1 MGSEQRA
8 RRRLARRGA
17 PDSEVVTRDSAGYG
31 GRDTLRQA
39 RNSKGPPGRPGL
51 QVHGRA
57 GLDYS
62 SVHFNACTRITR
74 EAAESSGYS
83 GSSNTKQFQSKD
95 DVNVTAATK
104 YDYYIGANVSG
115 PQRYASLETRRSLEN
130 VISCDHYSNKPDLLR
145 PLLRGERSIRRLQ
158 TAVSRVRT

>member
-1 MGSEQRA
+1 MRREVKRGRA
-8 RRRLARRGA
+8 LNRNSNAIAEKRSHAISHVL
-17 PDSEVVTRDSAGYG
+17 PT
-31 GRDTLRQA
+31 

>member
-1 MGSEQRA
+1 MTPARA
-8 RRRLARRGA
+8 A
-17 PDSEVVTRDSAGYG
+17 AGRIPATG
-31 GRDTLRQA
+31 EGKVGH
-39 RNSKGPPGRPGL
+39 SKGPPGRPGL

>member
-1 MGSEQRA
+1 MTPGTLYSSVQYARWVYHISDNSERCWSRVA
-8 RRRLARRGA
+8 SNTK
-17 PDSEVVTRDSAGYG
+17 PY
-31 GRDTLRQA
+31 
-39 RNSKGPPGRPGL
+39 SKGPPGRPGL